1 MIKSAEGLL
10 GMLGLEAGVNHS
22 YDVVHAFYSDLS
34 ERFGNCSQMS
44 ESDQAGPQRP
54 AQSVVLTSGS
64 SALHTPSL

>member
-34 ERFGNCSQMS
+34 ERFGNC
-44 ESDQAGPQRP
+44 AHR
-54 AQSVVLTSGS
+54 
-64 SALHTPSL
+64 